1 MKKYYLLLIV
11 VFLAVWTWAAIG
23 PKYPADWLLENYLI
37 FFFVPVILATGRYFR
52 LSAVSYTLITL
63 FMCLHVIGSHYT
75 YAEVPFGYTLQ
86 RWLGAERNMYDRIVH
101 FGFGFLLAYPIREVF
116 IRVAKVKGF
125 WGYYLPLD
133 VTLSFSALYEIIEW
147 ATAVMVSPDAG
158 SAFLGTQGDEWD
170 AQKDMLAA
178 AMGATLAMLIIIVIN
193 LKYKKDFWTDWKASF
208 HLRQD
213 DQPLGEVALKEMMKE
228 DVRPET

>member
-1 MKKYYLLLIV
+1 MKKYYLVLIA
-11 VFLAVWTWAAIG
+11 VFLAVWVWAAIG
-23 PKYPADWLLENYLI
+23 PKYRADWLLENYLV
-37 FFFVPVILATGRYFR
+37 FFFVPVILLTGRYFR
-52 LSAVSYTLITL
+52 LSAVSYTLITI

-86 RWLGAERNMYDRIVH
+86 SWVGANRNMYDRVVH
-101 FGFGFLLAYPIREVF
+101 FGFGFFLAYPIREVF

-133 VTLSFSALYEIIEW
+133 VSLACSALYEIAEW
-147 ATAVMVSPDAG
+147 LTAVIVDPSAG

-178 AMGATLAMLIIIVIN
+178 AIGATVAMMIIMLIN
-193 LKYKKDFWTDWKASF
+193 WRYQKDFWKEWRASF
-208 HLRQD
+208 RLRRD
-213 DQPLGEVALKEMMKE
+213 DQPLGEVRLKEMLQGQG
-228 DVRPET
+228 